1 MISLP
6 ELLRQCLPAMRG
18 LFSIFIGAG
27 IGGVLRY
34 FMIELVKRLNPAPF
48 PMGTL
53 LVNVLGSLL
62 MGALMAWVLRDG
74 AVRDPQGYYSQPECS
89 VGSRHFLPSR
99 GMYYSYGSVVA
110 VIPALTYVAG
120 SLFLSLIAV
129 AVGYIIV
136 MKAGIV

>member
-1 MISLP
+1 MQGI
-6 ELLRQCLPAMRG
+6 
-18 LFSIFIGAG
+18 FSIFIGAG

-34 FMIELVKRLNPAPF
+34 LMIELVKRLNPAPF

-62 MGALMAWVLRDG
+62 MGALMAWVLRDAAARESARLLLATGVLGGFTTFSAFAWDVLFLWQRG
-74 AVRDPQGYYSQPECS
+74 AV
-89 VGSRHFLPSR
+89 V
-99 GMYYSYGSVVA
+99 
-110 VIPALTYVAG
+110 PALTYVAG